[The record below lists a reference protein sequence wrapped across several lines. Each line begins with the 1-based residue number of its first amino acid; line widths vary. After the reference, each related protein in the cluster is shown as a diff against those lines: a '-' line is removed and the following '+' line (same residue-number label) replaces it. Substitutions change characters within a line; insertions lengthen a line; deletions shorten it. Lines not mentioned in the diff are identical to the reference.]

1 MNFIG
6 KIKLS
11 HSGHIPSSV

>member
-11 HSGHIPSSV
+11 HSGDISSSV